1 MSKLFSFPLN
11 QNNSAMARY
20 GREGEGG
27 TGRACRGGKGGGAQR
42 CHFVVSTGQ
51 TKTMHGQTRISEE
64 EAKQKGDVDWRSCVL
79 RQKSFLITEQGTAQV
94 RTRKVLQ

>member
-27 TGRACRGGKGGGAQR
+27 TGRACRGGKGGRRHKG
-42 CHFVVSTGQ
+42 VTLVSPQ
-51 TKTMHGQTRISEE
+51 V
-64 EAKQKGDVDWRSCVL
+64 KQKQCMVMLELSEREQSKKGMLICGRGVL
-79 RQKSFLITEQGTAQV
+79 RQKSLSNYQARDGSSKDA
-94 RTRKVLQ
+94 

>member
-27 TGRACRGGKGGGAQR
+27 TGRACRGGKGGGQR
-42 CHFVVSTGQ
+42 HKGVTLVSPQ
-51 TKTMHGQTRISEE
+51 VKRKQCMVKQEL
-64 EAKQKGDVDWRSCVL
+64 AKKKQSKKGMLIGGRVSL
-79 RQKSFLITEQGTAQV
+79 GKSLS
-94 RTRKVLQ
+94 

>member
-27 TGRACRGGKGGGAQR
+27 TGRACRGGKGGQR
-42 CHFVVSTGQ
+42 HKGVTLVSPQ
-51 TKTMHGQTRISEE
+51 VKRKQCMVMIELSERGN
-64 EAKQKGDVDWRSCVL
+64 KKGMLICGRGVL
-79 RQKSFLITEQGTAQV
+79 RQKSLANYYARDGSSKDA
-94 RTRKVLQ
+94 